1 MSEIPEGRCGG
12 CLPRES
18 RFGEG
23 AFPKYGM
30 DGAVPVLPDPQGTY
44 TLHDYHWWTPNQK
57 HLSSCTT
64 GMGINDL
71 TTRREIEGKKRIK
84 FAMAGL
90 YAFGGI
96 TIRKDGDIDTY
107 ECHHRRADN
116 GMALETMYLILQLQ
130 GVPPAEIDGVPYI
143 DPLDWKGLREGR
155 WPGDWREQAN
165 KYRMSDEIWDAPDSI
180 AILSGLEFGCG
191 GGRGADNHAVFQID
205 PDDVL
210 GTWGEDY
217 GHTGKGTVG
226 GVHEWGGSLLTA
238 RGRRNADAGIRIY
251 GGFCSRASRAE
262 DAPPCEGIVPAIEG
276 DSEEDHNRRRRRRRR
291 FGRR

>member
-1 MSEIPEGRCGG
+1 MTSVPNGCKTG
-12 CLPRES
+12 CLPRET
-18 RFGEG
+18 RLGEG
-23 AFPKYGM
+23 AFALYGT
-30 DGAVPVLPDPQGTY
+30 DGAVPLLPDPKGTY
-44 TLHDYHWWTPNQK
+44 DLHAYHWWTPSQK
-57 HLSSCTT
+57 YLSSCTT
-64 GMGINDL
+64 GLGINDI
-71 TTRREIEGKKRIK
+71 TTRREIEGKDRIK

-90 YAFGGI
+90 YAFDGI
-96 TIRKDGDIDTY
+96 TIRKDGDLDVF
-107 ECHHRRADN
+107 ECHHRRSDT

-165 KYRMSDEIWDAPDSI
+165 KYRMSDEIWDAPDSL
-180 AILSGLEFGCG
+180 AILSGLEYGCC
-191 GGRGADNHAVFQID
+191 GGRGADNHAVLQID

-210 GTWGEDY
+210 GSWGEGY
-217 GHTGKGTVG
+217 GHKGRGTVG
-226 GVHEWGGSLLTA
+226 GIHEWGGSLLTQ

-262 DAPPCEGIVPAIEG
+262 DAAPFEGVVPRIE
-276 DSEEDHNRRRRRRRR
+276 DDVIRRRRRRR